1 MSKARYYKSVDNV
14 GFINP
19 MERFWAKI
27 FGNDRLV
34 IKCKDCKQIPTE
46 VISGYCWDCLPKPK
60 QR

>member
-1 MSKARYYKSVDNV
+1 MSKSRYFKSADNV
-14 GFINP
+14 SFINP
-19 MERFWAKI
+19 IKRFLAKI
-27 FGNDRLV
+27 FGKRLV